1 MSDQRCPICRGAL
14 ADGAH
19 ACSTVP
25 PEHAPTYEVASV
37 EDLGTVIRA
46 TLRAVP
52 FVVER
57 VRRRG

>member
-1 MSDQRCPICRGAL
+1 MADRCPLCGSPS
-14 ADGAH
+14 DGGH

-25 PEHAPTYEVASV
+25 P
-37 EDLGTVIRA
+37 DLRGKIGRLQQGPDDKPVIV
-46 TLRAVP
+46 TMDGKPVP